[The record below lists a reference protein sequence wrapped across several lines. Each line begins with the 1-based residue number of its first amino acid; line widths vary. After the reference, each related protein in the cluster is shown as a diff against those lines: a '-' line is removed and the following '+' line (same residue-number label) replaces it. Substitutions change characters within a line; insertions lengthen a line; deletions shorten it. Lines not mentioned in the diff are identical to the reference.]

1 MFDYCSIA
9 VKSNVDVIHL
19 NIGIKYRDVA
29 MKINKFLSIFVKQQE
44 FETSMSCNFRTAIV
58 ILTK

>member
-1 MFDYCSIA
+1 M
-9 VKSNVDVIHL
+9 KSNVDVIYL

-58 ILTK
+58 ILAK